1 MSGQLWQKI
10 SHRVVFLCV
19 LLSALCVLLAA
30 LVVDR
35 SPAAR
40 RIVTL
45 GASSAAAATA
55 STLHSSPA
63 STAADSLPVAHF
75 SNMSADPSSNPPAA
89 AAAPAPE
96 AEDAGSN
103 QPVPDS
109 FFELKALDAKKKP
122 VDFSEYRGKVVLV
135 VNVASKCGFTPQY
148 KGLEELYKK
157 YKDQGLV
164 ILGFP
169 CNGFGSQEPGGE
181 EEILGFCSNT
191 YGVSFPIMAK
201 TEVNGDK
208 EHPVYSFL
216 KKKKSGIMGIK
227 RIKWNFEKFL
237 VDKQGEVVER
247 FSSLTKPEELDGK
260 IAALLAK

>member
-19 LLSALCVLLAA
+19 LLSAVCVLLAA

-55 STLHSSPA
+55 SILHSSPA

-75 SNMSADPSSNPPAA
+75 SNMSADPSNPPAA

-96 AEDAGSN
+96 ADDAGSN